1 MQFGTSSMC
10 QYLEVPTSYETWM
23 QSSLPTLPSN
33 SHDFFC
39 HQISILQLF
48 SLRLPGSGQWN
59 EGKGK
64 VCISYNY
71 MYIYIYMKWE
81 IRHGRESRPNI
92 QVLNLNKYIYIYI
105 ESLLWWNS
113 DPYYSLMKKQS
124 WEKPFSDG
132 NRLSRTCSGECSAQ
146 GPSLLWSIPNQVN
159 FRQAPCKQDYNA
171 CKTQRDR
178 RSSMIK
184 ADLTEPHKKSTFH
197 ETSN

>member
-1 MQFGTSSMC
+1 MDAIFSARTAIQ
-10 QYLEVPTSYETWM
+10 
-23 QSSLPTLPSN
+23 LPW
-33 SHDFFC
+33 FFC

-64 VCISYNY
+64 VCISHNY
-71 MYIYIYMKWE
+71 MFIYEMRE
-81 IRHGRESRPNI
+81 RHGRQSRPKI
-92 QVLNLNKYIYIYI
+92 EVLNLNKYIYIYI

-113 DPYYSLMKKQS
+113 DPYY
-124 WEKPFSDG
+124 FSDR

-146 GPSLLWSIPNQVN
+146 GPSLLWSISNQVN

>member
-1 MQFGTSSMC
+1 MC

-23 QSSLPTLPSN
+23 QSSLPALPSN
-33 SHDFFC
+33 SHDFFVTK
-39 HQISILQLF
+39 SASYSS
-48 SLRLPGSGQWN
+48 SLWGFLGAVN
-59 EGKGK
+59 EMKAK
-64 VCISYNY
+64 ERYVYHITICL
-71 MYIYIYMKWE
+71 YMKWE

-124 WEKPFSDG
+124 WEKPFSDR

-197 ETSN
+197 ETSK